1 MEGYMTT
8 SQAAEALGVTTAR
21 IYSLI
26 REGKLEADRF
36 GHGYAV
42 RAESVERRKRSNP
55 GPGNP
60 DFREPGYHGR
70 PRKPPKLGDGE
81 MRIDDAAAALG
92 VSGARVRQLIGEGQL
107 AWRKVDG
114 VTAVSEES
122 VAEYA
127 SRRRRKR
134 KE

>member
-1 MEGYMTT
+1 MDGYMTT
-8 SQAAEALGVTTAR
+8 AQAAEALGVTTAR

-36 GHGYAV
+36 GRGYAV
-42 RAESVERRKRSNP
+42 KADSVERRKRSNP

-70 PRKPPKLGDGE
+70 PRKAPRLGDGE

-92 VSGARVRQLIGEGQL
+92 VSDARVRQLVGEGRL
-107 AWRKVDG
+107 SARKVDG
-114 VTAVSEES
+114 VTAVSADS

-127 SRRRRKR
+127 AGRRR
-134 KE
+134 